1 MVMSNKYDEY
11 LETHKENVYKA
22 FKWLSEKLPE
32 ELFSS
37 EIKETVEHQ
46 CHLGH
51 DASKSDIEEYDS
63 YDKYFN
69 SGRSYD
75 VVQNFQYAW
84 LHHLHN
90 NPHHWQ
96 YWVLIN
102 DDKDS
107 GEKCLE
113 IPDNYIIEM
122 ICDWWSFSWI
132 NGNLYE
138 IFDWYDKGKEYRKIN
153 SNSLKKIENI
163 LSFIK
168 EALDNNEISH
178 DII

>member
-1 MVMSNKYDEY
+1 MSVKYDEY
-11 LETHKENVYKA
+11 LETHKENVLNA
-22 FKWLSEKLPE
+22 FKWLRDNLPE
-32 ELFSS
+32 NLFPS
-37 EIKETVEHQ
+37 EIKEGVG
-46 CHLGH
+46 LSLISH
-51 DASKSDIEEYDS
+51 DASKSSIEEYDA
-63 YDKYFN
+63 YDRYFN
-69 SGRSYD
+69 SSRSYE
-75 VVQNFQYAW
+75 VTENFQYAW
-84 LHHLHN
+84 LHHLHH

-122 ICDWWSFSWI
+122 ISDWWSFSWT

-138 IFDWYDKGKEYRKIN
+138 IFDWYNNGKDYRKIN
-153 SNSLKKIENI
+153 ELSLKKIETI

-168 EALDNNEISH
+168 DKLEKEKV
-178 DII
+178 

>member
-1 MVMSNKYDEY
+1 MSIIYDRY
-11 LETHKENVYKA
+11 LKIHKENVYNA
-22 FKWLSEKLPE
+22 FKWLSDRLPE
-32 ELFSS
+32 NLFNP
-37 EIKETVEHQ
+37 EIKEMVEYQ
-46 CHLGH
+46 CHLCH
-51 DASKSDIEEYDS
+51 DASKSDIEEYDA

-69 SGRSYD
+69 SSRSYY

-107 GEKCLE
+107 GENLLE

-122 ICDWWSFSWI
+122 ICDWWSFSWT

-153 SNSLKKIENI
+153 SNSLKKIEEI
-163 LSFIK
+163 LAFIK
-168 EALDNNEISH
+168 LELDNENGGN
-178 DII
+178 DNG